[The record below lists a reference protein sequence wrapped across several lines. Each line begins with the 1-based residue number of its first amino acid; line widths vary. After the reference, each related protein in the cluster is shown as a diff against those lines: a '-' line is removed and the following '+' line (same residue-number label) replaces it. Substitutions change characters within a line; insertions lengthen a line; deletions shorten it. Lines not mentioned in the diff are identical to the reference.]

1 MSQFLE
7 NWFPICKTT
16 VAIVSL
22 LLPMLIKLKSV
33 KESDKGTAGKV
44 TRKMLK
50 KSIMALF
57 LD

>member
-1 MSQFLE
+1 MSQFLV

-33 KESDKGTAGKV
+33 KESNKGTAGKSD
-44 TRKMLK
+44 LENNE
-50 KSIMALF
+50 
-57 LD
+57 